1 MRISPKF
8 FDVVALDKLKE
19 NQKYWE
25 TTTGLN
31 KKQASICWVNCTF
44 EIWYF
49 MILSFES
56 SSWLNNWN
64 NISLKIEYEKKK
76 LGNVLKKVFS
86 SDLIL
91 EDFPDC
97 YSEKKKIWY
106 FFVELQTFFE
116 FEKWVMAEVL
126 IFSKHHYLI
135 YKILSL
141 LLSSLWSSYQHFNFT
156 TLKSFFYFQIQI
168 RYPQSQLVWLWLKR
182 KSFKLHRGA

>member
-1 MRISPKF
+1 MLANFLIFVREIMKKGIFEDISKVLWCSSI
-8 FDVVALDKLKE
+8 DVLDKLKE

-49 MILSFES
+49 MILSLES

-97 YSEKKKIWY
+97 YSEKKKNLILFCRITNIFWIWKVSNGRSSH
-106 FFVELQTFFE
+106 FF
-116 FEKWVMAEVL
+116 KA
-126 IFSKHHYLI
+126 
-135 YKILSL
+135 SL
-141 LLSSLWSSYQHFNFT
+141 FN
-156 TLKSFFYFQIQI
+156 L
-168 RYPQSQLVWLWLKR
+168 
-182 KSFKLHRGA
+182 